1 MGELTEWYERVKAL
15 KKKRQT
21 AREAAEEGVILN
33 REMLR
38 SGRFASDEEEIEACR
53 DLAHFL
59 QARKLFKEMEE

>member
-15 KKKRQT
+15 KKT